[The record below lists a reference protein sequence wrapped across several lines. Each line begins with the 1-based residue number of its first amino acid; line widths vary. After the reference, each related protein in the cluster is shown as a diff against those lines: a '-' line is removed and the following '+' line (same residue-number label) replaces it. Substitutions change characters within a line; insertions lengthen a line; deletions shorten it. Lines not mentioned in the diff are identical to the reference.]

1 MHFERRQLLDSR
13 CEEKIETIDKRIKLR
28 VCTILVLQILTG
40 ITAVSTVALFVVP
53 NMFDY
58 VLRYYG

>member
-40 ITAVSTVALFVVP
+40 ITAVSTVAFFVVP